1 MAPAEDDF
9 IKNNLQT
16 LQTSVMQIRKK
27 NVSEEVKKEE
37 IGILF
42 DLSDNSKKDFI
53 LNILLK
59 ADENSLH

>member
-1 MAPAEDDF
+1 MAPAEDEF

-27 NVSEEVKKEE
+27 RSSRGCKKEE

-42 DLSDNSKKDFI
+42 DLSDNSKK
-53 LNILLK
+53 ILL
-59 ADENSLH
+59 